1 MPDYSV
7 HAVHG
12 QEEKKK
18 QKKQQEKL
26 LDTLKKRGYSGF
38 NPEQLS

>member
-1 MPDYSV
+1 MTRHDTASL
-7 HAVHG
+7 
-12 QEEKKK
+12 QEEKKV
-18 QKKQQEKL
+18 QKQQQERL